1 MLINGFSSKIN
12 ASQLNIYIYC
22 GSKQNIVVNAA
33 KIAARMITRAI
44 GSRVSRSM
52 AAAVKLKDAKLT
64 QPKTRTPKYVKILI
78 PGDENVMWKQK
89 VTKRYAV
96 FVKIENNKQSRDQ
109 RSVLAGEDMPFGALV
124 TFTMADSWKEIQS
137 EKRRRLTGSLP
148 SPG

>member
-1 MLINGFSSKIN
+1 
-12 ASQLNIYIYC
+12 
-22 GSKQNIVVNAA
+22 
-33 KIAARMITRAI
+33 
-44 GSRVSRSM
+44 M
-52 AAAVKLKDAKLT
+52 AAAVKLKDAKPT

-78 PGDENVMWKQK
+78 PGDDNVMWKQK

-137 EKRRRLTGSLP
+137 EKRRSLP